1 MAEKDVVSKTL
12 ESYPDVF
19 ADIINGFLFSGKQVV
34 CPDDLI
40 PADIASQYSAGLGA
54 VLQGLVF
61 SKLQAV
67 FFVYNLLV
75 GCFLTAPSF
84 ANPQK
89 RNFQSMFLL
98 LRKTQNKTV
107 YHSMPVEYSR
117 AEVMNFRERS

>member
-1 MAEKDVVSKTL
+1 MYIMLKEL
-12 ESYPDVF
+12 ETPF
-19 ADIINGFLFSGKQVV
+19 KINKFIYATDLFILVG
-34 CPDDLI
+34 
-40 PADIASQYSAGLGA
+40 SAGLGA

-75 GCFLTAPSF
+75 GCFMTAPSF

-89 RNFQSMFLL
+89 RNFQSIVLL

-117 AEVMNFRERS
+117 AEVVDFREKS

>member
-40 PADIASQYSAGLGA
+40 PVDIASQYSAGLGA

-89 RNFQSMFLL
+89 RNFQSLFLL